1 MTDSFPYEAVFNLIE
16 SNIGMAIH
24 DGNRDILRM
33 RIDRMIQEQ
42 PLNPDQFF
50 LTLRTEPELM
60 QNLFDRVLTH
70 ETSFCR
76 EPRGISFAAEHLK
89 HRHEMDND
97 VVLRVLSA
105 GCSSGE
111 EVYSLRMEILNRF
124 PDMADSIR
132 LHGIDLSP
140 SCIDRARKGRYS
152 AHTVRDVA
160 LADLDRFFHRESD
173 GSFCVEEK
181 LKQHVRFTVAN
192 LLTHQTGG
200 EMYDMILCRNL
211 LMYLSDAKRLN
222 LLNRMKNW
230 LRKDGILLLAAAETL
245 REIPP
250 GLISER
256 TASLFFYRRDAGGLN
271 DQSAAGR

>member
-1 MTDSFPYEAVFNLIE
+1 MNRVTDSFPYETVFNLIE
-16 SNIGMAIH
+16 SNIGMSIH

-42 PLNPDQFF
+42 PLNPELF
-50 LTLRTEPELM
+50 LTTLRTEPQLM
-60 QNLFDRVLTH
+60 QHLFDRVLTH

-76 EPRGISFAAEHLK
+76 EPRAIAFAAEHLK
-89 HRHEMDND
+89 NSYEADNAG
-97 VVLRVLSA
+97 VLRVLSA

-111 EVYSLRMEILNRF
+111 EIYSLRMEILNRF
-124 PDMADSIR
+124 PEIAESTR

-140 SCIDRARKGRYS
+140 SCIDRAIAGRYS

-160 LADLDRFFHRESD
+160 LSDLERFFHREAD
-173 GSFCVEEK
+173 GSFRVKEE

-192 LLTHQTGG
+192 LFTHQTGG

-211 LMYLSDAKRLN
+211 LMYLSEAKRLT
-222 LLNRMKNW
+222 LLNRIKNW

-245 REIPP
+245 REIPT
-250 GLISER
+250 GLVSER
-256 TASLFFYRRDAGGLN
+256 SASLFFYRREPEA
-271 DQSAAGR
+271 